1 MVHGGACFIAPVIF
15 EASAPKYQLSV
26 KILGEYQLSVNPI
39 QTLKRSQLTSV
50 QKNSM
55 HYLPRGG
62 SENNDFK
69 NKLRQ
74 IQI

>member
-1 MVHGGACFIAPVIF
+1 MVHGGARFIAPVFF
-15 EASAPKYQLSV
+15 EAPAPKYQLSV

-39 QTLKRSQLTSV
+39 QTL
-50 QKNSM
+50 
-55 HYLPRGG
+55 PRGG
-62 SENNDFK
+62 SGNNDFK

>member
-1 MVHGGACFIAPVIF
+1 MVGRALSPQSFLKRRRQ
-15 EASAPKYQLSV
+15 KYQLSV

-39 QTLKRSQLTSV
+39 QTL
-50 QKNSM
+50 
-55 HYLPRGG
+55 PRGG
-62 SENNDFK
+62 SGNNDFK